1 VARIRLLLAE
11 DHPEMRTIT
20 LRILEREFDVVG
32 AVGDGQAL
40 LEAVSRLKP
49 DVCVM
54 DISMPILSGIEAAI
68 LLRQS
73 GSPVKIVFLTVHA
86 QDVFVEAAL
95 EAGALGYVLKPR
107 MASDLRLAVQ
117 EAFCGR
123 SFVSPSLSPASL
135 DGKNSHKNGHMS

>member
-11 DHPEMRTIT
+11 DHLEMRKMI

-40 LEAVSRLKP
+40 LEAEPRLKP
-49 DVCVM
+49 DVCVI

-73 GSPVKIVFLTVHA
+73 GSLVKIVFLTVHT

-107 MASDLRLAVQ
+107 MASDLHLAVQ
-117 EAFCGR
+117 EAFSGR
-123 SFVSPSLSPASL
+123 SFVSPSLSPTNA
-135 DGKNSHKNGHMS
+135 GGKNGHTT